1 MGAVGFVN
9 PLRKRKEDS
18 AGKVFSLSLFF
29 ADDSEYVMTRF
40 EQLLLDSG
48 KVSTEDLRKVQHV
61 QHERSEPL
69 ERLLVELG
77 FLSEDDLLSLLSQYY
92 SAPIIGARDFPQEPP
107 AIANV
112 NPGFFRQARL
122 CPLAVTD
129 GQLMAAM
136 ADPGDLYVIEA
147 VEKATGL
154 HLSLRLARERDILE
168 ALSAYYGDGST
179 EGRSATGD
187 AADVEY
193 LEDDQE
199 DVEHLRDL
207 ASEAPVI
214 RLVNSLIAR
223 ALEQRAS
230 DIHIEPFEKELRI
243 RYRIDGILHDIDAPP
258 RKLQAALISRVKLM
272 AKLNIAERRL
282 PQDGRIKL
290 RMLGR
295 EIDLRVSSLPTLYGE
310 SVVLRILDRSS
321 ISVTLDSLGFPTDTL
336 EAFDKLINRPYGM
349 ILVTGPTGS
358 GKTTTLYGALD
369 KINSPDKKIITIE
382 DPVEY
387 QLRGVNQIH
396 VKPQIGL
403 TFASGLRSIVRQ
415 DPDVIMVGEIRD
427 YETAEIAVQAALTGH
442 LVFST
447 LHTNDAAGAVSRLL
461 EMGVEDYLLASSL
474 LGVMAQRLVRNLCH
488 HCRRPVEMAVPS
500 RSDGGHTNGNG
511 DIPTAV
517 YEAKGCDE
525 CAMTGYRGRNGIFEL
540 LMVNE
545 GVRQLILKRS
555 SADLVKNYAVSQQS
569 MRTLREDG
577 WRKVREG
584 STSVAEVLR
593 VTQDE

>member
-1 MGAVGFVN
+1 
-9 PLRKRKEDS
+9 
-18 AGKVFSLSLFF
+18 
-29 ADDSEYVMTRF
+29 MTRF
-40 EQLLLDSG
+40 EELLLGTG
-48 KVSTEDLRKVQHV
+48 KVSTDDLRKVQRV
-61 QHERSEPL
+61 QQDRGEPL
-69 ERLLVELG
+69 ERLLIELG
-77 FLSEDDLLSLLSQYY
+77 FLSEDDLLQLLADYY
-92 SAPIIGARDFPQEPP
+92 QAPIIHARDFPQEPP
-107 AIANV
+107 ALATI

-122 CPLAVTD
+122 CPLSLQD
-129 GQLMAAM
+129 GQLVVAM
-136 ADPGDLYVIEA
+136 ADPGDLSVIEA

-154 HLSLRLARERDILE
+154 RLVLRLARERDILE
-168 ALSAYYGDGST
+168 SLSAYYADGAT
-179 EGRSATGD
+179 EGRPIGGED
-187 AADVEY
+187 VGEVEY

-214 RLVNSLIAR
+214 RLVNALIAR

-230 DIHIEPFEKELRI
+230 DIHIEPFEKELRV
-243 RYRIDGILHDIDAPP
+243 RYRIDGILHDVDAPP

-310 SVVLRILDRSS
+310 SVVMRILDRSS
-321 ISVTLDSLGFPTDTL
+321 ISVTLDSLGFPVDTL
-336 EAFDKLINRPYGM
+336 ESFDQLINRPYGM

-403 TFASGLRSIVRQ
+403 TFANGLRSIVRQ

-474 LGVMAQRLVRNLCH
+474 LGIMAQRLVRTLCK
-488 HCRRPVEMAVPS
+488 HCRRPVEVGVLSA
-500 RSDGGHTNGNG
+500 RNGKATNGLG
-511 DIPTAV
+511 GAA
-517 YEAKGCDE
+517 YEAQGCDE

-540 LMVNE
+540 LSVHE

-555 SADLVKNYAVSQQS
+555 SADIIKSFAVSQG

-577 WRKVREG
+577 WRKVGEG
-584 STSVAEVLR
+584 TTSVAEVLR
-593 VTQDE
+593 VTLDE

>member
-1 MGAVGFVN
+1 
-9 PLRKRKEDS
+9 
-18 AGKVFSLSLFF
+18 
-29 ADDSEYVMTRF
+29 MTRF
-40 EQLLLDSG
+40 EHLLLSSG

-61 QHERSEPL
+61 QQERSEPL

-77 FLSEDDLLSLLSQYY
+77 FLSEDDLLTLLAQYY
-92 SAPIIGARDFPQEPP
+92 QASIVGARDFPQEPP

-112 NPGFFRQARL
+112 NPGFFRQVRL
-122 CPLAVTD
+122 CPLAIHE
-129 GQLMAAM
+129 GQLIAAM
-136 ADPGDLYVIEA
+136 ADPGDLYAIEA

-154 HLSLRLARERDILE
+154 RLALRLARERDILD
-168 ALSAYYGDGST
+168 ALNSYYGDGAA
-179 EGRSATGD
+179 EGRAG
-187 AADVEY
+187 AGGEGAEVEY

-230 DIHIEPFEKELRI
+230 DIHIEPFEKELRV

-321 ISVTLDSLGFPTDTL
+321 ISVSLDSLGFPSDTL
-336 EAFDKLINRPYGM
+336 GSFEKLINRPYGM

-403 TFASGLRSIVRQ
+403 SFASGLRSIVRQ

-474 LGVMAQRLVRNLCH
+474 LGVMAQRLVRNLCRQ
-488 HCRRPVEMAVPS
+488 CRRPVEMIIPS
-500 RSDGGHTNGNG
+500 QSNGAHPNG
-511 DIPTAV
+511 DSGSPAAV

-525 CAMTGYRGRNGIFEL
+525 CAMTGYRGRSGIFEL

-555 SADLVKNYAVSQQS
+555 SADLIKNYAVSQQG

-577 WRKVREG
+577 WRKVKEG
-584 STSVAEVLR
+584 TTSVAEVLR

>member
-1 MGAVGFVN
+1 
-9 PLRKRKEDS
+9 
-18 AGKVFSLSLFF
+18 
-29 ADDSEYVMTRF
+29 MTRF
-40 EQLLLDSG
+40 EEMLLARS
-48 KVSTEDLRKVQHV
+48 KVSVDDLRKVHRV
-61 QHERSEPL
+61 QQERGGEPL

-77 FLSEDDLLSLLSQYY
+77 FMSEDDLLVLLAEYY
-92 SAPIIGARDFPQEPP
+92 HAPIVNARDFPREPP
-107 AIANV
+107 AIANI

-122 CPLAVTD
+122 CPLAVQD
-129 GQLMAAM
+129 GQLSVAM

-147 VEKATGL
+147 VEKATNLRLTL
-154 HLSLRLARERDILE
+154 HLARERDILDT
-168 ALSAYYGDGST
+168 LNAYYADGAG
-179 EGRSATGD
+179 EER
-187 AADVEY
+187 AAGSEVGEVEY
-193 LEDDQE
+193 LEEDQE

-214 RLVNSLIAR
+214 RLVNAWIAR

-230 DIHIEPFEKELRI
+230 DIHIEPFEKELRV

-258 RKLQAALISRVKLM
+258 RNLQAALISRVKLM

-295 EIDLRVSSLPTLYGE
+295 EIDLRVSTLPTLYGE
-310 SVVLRILDRSS
+310 SVVLRILDRAS
-321 ISVTLDSLGFPTDTL
+321 IVVSLDSLGFPTDTL
-336 EAFDKLINRPYGM
+336 TAFDKLINRPYGM

-358 GKTTTLYGALD
+358 GKTTSLYGALD

-403 TFASGLRSIVRQ
+403 TFANGLRSIVRQ

-427 YETAEIAVQAALTGH
+427 YETAEISVQAALTGH

-447 LHTNDAAGAVSRLL
+447 LHTNDAGGAVSRLL

-474 LGVMAQRLVRNLCH
+474 LGIMAQRLVRTLCR
-488 HCRRPVEMAVPS
+488 HCRRPAEVGVQREENGTS
-500 RSDGGHTNGNG
+500 TNSL
-511 DIPTAV
+511 DAIPTAA
-517 YEAKGCDE
+517 YEAQGCEE
-525 CAMTGYRGRNGIFEL
+525 CAMTGYRGRSGIFEL
-540 LMVNE
+540 LLMNE
-545 GVRQLILKRS
+545 GARQLILKHA
-555 SADLVKNYAVSQQS
+555 SAEAIKNFAVSQG

-584 STSVAEVLR
+584 TTTVAEVLR

>member
-1 MGAVGFVN
+1 MTHFEELLIGT
-9 PLRKRKEDS
+9 
-18 AGKVFSLSLFF
+18 GKMS
-29 ADDSEYVMTRF
+29 ADDLRRVQRV
-40 EQLLLDSG
+40 QLD
-48 KVSTEDLRKVQHV
+48 
-61 QHERSEPL
+61 RSEPL

-77 FLSEDDLLSLLSQYY
+77 FLSEDDLLSLLSEYY
-92 SAPIIGARDFPQEPP
+92 QAPILGSREFPQQPP
-107 AIANV
+107 DLNGINTS
-112 NPGFFRQARL
+112 FFRQARV
-122 CPLAVTD
+122 CPLAVQD
-129 GQLMAAM
+129 GQLIAAM
-136 ADPGDLYVIEA
+136 ADPGDPYVIEA
-147 VEKATGL
+147 LQKATGL
-154 HLSLRLARERDILE
+154 RLSRRIARERDILE
-168 ALSAYYGDGST
+168 ALTTYYADGTT
-179 EGRSATGD
+179 EPGERVGEVEAGEI
-187 AADVEY
+187 EY
-193 LEDDQE
+193 LQDDQE

-214 RLVNSLIAR
+214 RLVNVLIAR
-223 ALEQRAS
+223 ALERRAS
-230 DIHIEPFEKELRI
+230 DIHIEPFEKELQV
-243 RYRIDGILHDIDAPP
+243 RYRIDGILHDVESPP

-295 EIDLRVSSLPTLYGE
+295 EIDLRVSTLPTLYGE
-310 SVVLRILDRSS
+310 SVVMRILDRSS
-321 ISVTLDSLGFPTDTL
+321 IVVSLESLGFPPDTMG
-336 EAFDKLINRPYGM
+336 EFDKHITRPYGM

-387 QLRGVNQIH
+387 QLAGVNQIH

-403 TFASGLRSIVRQ
+403 TFANGLRSIVRQ

-427 YETAEIAVQAALTGH
+427 FETAEIAVQAALTGH

-447 LHTNDAAGAVSRLL
+447 LHTNDAAGAISRLL

-474 LGVMAQRLVRNLCH
+474 LAVMAQRLVRTLCQQ
-488 HCRRPVEMAVPS
+488 CRRPAVGSVVPAG
-500 RSDGGHTNGNG
+500 DGVTANGGKN
-511 DIPTAV
+511 IPPIAF
-517 YEAKGCDE
+517 EARGCEACD
-525 CAMTGYRGRNGIFEL
+525 MTGYHGRNGIFEL
-540 LMVNE
+540 LTINE
-545 GVRQLILKRS
+545 GVRQLVLKHS
-555 SADLVKNYAVSQQS
+555 SSDIIKNTAVSQG

-584 STSVAEVLR
+584 TTTVSEVLR

>member
-1 MGAVGFVN
+1 GEVG
-9 PLRKRKEDS
+9 E
-18 AGKVFSLSLFF
+18 
-29 ADDSEYVMTRF
+29 
-40 EQLLLDSG
+40 
-48 KVSTEDLRKVQHV
+48 
-61 QHERSEPL
+61 
-69 ERLLVELG
+69 
-77 FLSEDDLLSLLSQYY
+77 
-92 SAPIIGARDFPQEPP
+92 
-107 AIANV
+107 
-112 NPGFFRQARL
+112 
-122 CPLAVTD
+122 
-129 GQLMAAM
+129 
-136 ADPGDLYVIEA
+136 
-147 VEKATGL
+147 
-154 HLSLRLARERDILE
+154 
-168 ALSAYYGDGST
+168 
-179 EGRSATGD
+179 
-187 AADVEY
+187 VEY

-214 RLVNSLIAR
+214 RLVNALIAR

-230 DIHIEPFEKELRI
+230 DIHIEPFEKELRV
-243 RYRIDGILHDIDAPP
+243 RYRIDGILHDVDAPP

-295 EIDLRVSSLPTLYGE
+295 EIDLRVSTLPTLYGE

-321 ISVTLDSLGFPTDTL
+321 IVVSLDSLGFPRDTL
-336 EAFDKLINRPYGM
+336 EEFDTLITRPYGM

-358 GKTTTLYGALD
+358 GKTTSLYGALD

-403 TFASGLRSIVRQ
+403 TFANGLRSIVRQ
-415 DPDVIMVGEIRD
+415 DPDVIMIGEIRD

-474 LGVMAQRLVRNLCH
+474 LGIMAQRLVRTLCR
-488 HCRRPVEMAVPS
+488 HCRRPVE
-500 RSDGGHTNGNG
+500 GGVRPTGNGSGTNGQE
-511 DIPTAV
+511 IVPMAV
-517 YEAKGCDE
+517 YEPQGCEE
-525 CAMTGYRGRNGIFEL
+525 CAMTGYHGRSGIFEL
-540 LMVNE
+540 LPLSE
-545 GVRQLILKRS
+545 GVRQLILKRA
-555 SADLVKNYAVSQQS
+555 SADIIKNCAVSEG

-577 WRKVREG
+577 WRKVSEG
-584 STSVAEVLR
+584 TTTVAEVLR

>member
-1 MGAVGFVN
+1 
-9 PLRKRKEDS
+9 
-18 AGKVFSLSLFF
+18 
-29 ADDSEYVMTRF
+29 MTRF
-40 EQLLLDSG
+40 EELLLGTG
-48 KVSTEDLRKVQHV
+48 KVSTDDLRKVQRV
-61 QHERSEPL
+61 QQERGEPL

-77 FLSEDDLLSLLSQYY
+77 FLSEDDLLQLLADYY
-92 SAPIIGARDFPQEPP
+92 QAPIVHARDFPQEPP
-107 AIANV
+107 AIANI

-122 CPLAVTD
+122 CPLSQQD
-129 GQLMAAM
+129 GQLVVAM
-136 ADPGDLYVIEA
+136 ADPGDLSVIEA

-154 HLSLRLARERDILE
+154 QLVVCLARERDLLE
-168 ALSAYYGDGST
+168 ALNTYYADGATEERPIGGDEVG
-179 EGRSATGD
+179 E
-187 AADVEY
+187 VEY

-214 RLVNSLIAR
+214 RLVNALIAR

-310 SVVLRILDRSS
+310 SVVMRILDRSN

-336 EAFDKLINRPYGM
+336 GDFEKLINRPYGM

-403 TFASGLRSIVRQ
+403 TFANGLRSIVRQ

-474 LGVMAQRLVRNLCH
+474 LGIMAQRLVRTLCKQ
-488 HCRRPVEMAVPS
+488 CRRPVELGVLREMN
-500 RSDGGHTNGNG
+500 GKTTNGQES
-511 DIPTAV
+511 IPIAA
-517 YEAKGCDE
+517 YEARGCEE
-525 CAMTGYRGRNGIFEL
+525 CAMTGYRGRSGIFEL
-540 LMVNE
+540 LSVNE

-555 SADLVKNYAVSQQS
+555 SADIIKNFAVSQG

-584 STSVAEVLR
+584 TTSVAEVLR
-593 VTQDE
+593 VTLDE